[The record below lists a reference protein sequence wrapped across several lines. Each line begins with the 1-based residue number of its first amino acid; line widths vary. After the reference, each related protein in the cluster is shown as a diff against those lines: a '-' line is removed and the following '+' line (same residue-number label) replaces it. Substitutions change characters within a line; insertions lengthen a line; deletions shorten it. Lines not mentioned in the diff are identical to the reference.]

1 MSRFD
6 EIKARHIQHEAIL
19 AQMRIDYA
27 DKNHKPIE
35 LLTNQTHKDRKE
47 LLDMVAKLEA
57 RLADRH
63 QRMEDRMHER
73 DTERHET
80 DLRILALQAQLA
92 DACDKVLLTNEAA
105 QAANTLRLKAEAQL
119 DAVNWAFE
127 NRIQTGMDGD
137 SWYAT
142 EYDFVDLQESESG
155 WGDTPAQAIV
165 ELQAILKEQGQ

>member
-80 DLRILALQAQLA
+80 DLRILALEAQV
-92 DACDKVLLTNEAA
+92 KENQKELLIFAA
-105 QAANTLRLKAEAQL
+105 SAAKAQQGLYEDEEFPFTKAELRTKLSFAANYISGLATALRHTALKGE
-119 DAVNWAFE
+119 
-127 NRIQTGMDGD
+127 G
-137 SWYAT
+137 
-142 EYDFVDLQESESG
+142 
-155 WGDTPAQAIV
+155 
-165 ELQAILKEQGQ
+165 